1 MHLFSFENEEDNSMF
16 PLNESMFC
24 EMARLSTSTYID
36 KWKNIPK
43 TSEQK
48 VVLGKLYTNKESNI
62 IMRLQANNIMV
73 CTFKTNDN
81 QTILYLSCITKDN
94 ILILSELTLLNT
106 NFIYGKIKYK
116 SESCQK
122 EVEFENFISMILS
135 EVEVDNSSEDE
146 ACR

>member
-43 TSEQK
+43 ISEQK

-116 SESCQK
+116 
-122 EVEFENFISMILS
+122 
-135 EVEVDNSSEDE
+135 
-146 ACR
+146 